1 MILLK
6 SKKNLLDKVNKI
18 NEKENSKPVK
28 ISELKKRIKNSK
40 IFTNIKSINDDG
52 LLNLKSGEVAT
63 IMQIHPVDLSLSG
76 NDEKKSFFFV
86 LQEDDC

>member
-18 NEKENSKPVK
+18 NEKENSKPIKVSK
-28 ISELKKRIKNSK
+28 LKKRIKNSK

-52 LLNLKSGEVAT
+52 LLNLLENKNKT
-63 IMQIHPVDLSLSG
+63 ITSLVNRIIEIL
-76 NDEKKSFFFV
+76 NDIE
-86 LQEDDC
+86 E